1 MVHHHLHHEETPP
14 SPPPRFPRCPGALR
28 EDPHRRDGRLMLK
41 VGAWISIKTLLIFV
55 FKALKSEFEK
65 KTDVSESNVVLD

>member
-1 MVHHHLHHEETPP
+1 
-14 SPPPRFPRCPGALR
+14 
-28 EDPHRRDGRLMLK
+28 MLK

-65 KTDVSESNVVLD
+65 KTDVSESILVLRLVQCEGAIRPAEQRNLSSEYLID